1 MGRLNWFHLLRPWR
15 PREQSSEI
23 NCEVSETNWAID
35 ELLFTRRAR
44 RVVCGGPLSLWVN
57 ENWWNQF
64 KCSAKRERTPTNTHH
79 TNAFLHW
86 WKKRAESEWNPINGV
101 KGRESWRGWLP
112 SFLGARARSKKRRA
126 INKSPP
132 RRLSGRVGLSFLCGL
147 RAGPPAIAPHKEDKH
162 SPATLPFNKF
172 ILSFFFFLA
181 RRAWTV
187 LVVGYGWGPA
197 LCRGRTQSNWFH
209 QFPLSSLP
217 SFVSLKKKER
227 VDWLINKRKDEREWN
242 DCLWDES
249 WRAIQP

>member
-1 MGRLNWFHLLRPWR
+1 MN
-15 PREQSSEI
+15 Q
-23 NCEVSETNWAID
+23 
-35 ELLFTRRAR
+35 
-44 RVVCGGPLSLWVN
+44 WVN
-57 ENWWNQF
+57 GIQLINKEMRLKKKSGMNQSNQLEWFVFDWWN
-64 KCSAKRERTPTNTHH
+64 A
-79 TNAFLHW
+79 
-86 WKKRAESEWNPINGV
+86 NGI
-101 KGRESWRGWLP
+101 KQ
-112 SFLGARARSKKRRA
+112 
-126 INKSPP
+126 NKSRIDWLMNGAQQPQ

>member
-1 MGRLNWFHLLRPWR
+1 MRLSPRKPALSWCCLGVVCLRVGGLAALFLGWL
-15 PREQSSEI
+15 
-23 NCEVSETNWAID
+23 WAAASR
-35 ELLFTRRAR
+35 TATSQQQRRAAHNNTNSIHSIPFSFSR
-44 RVVCGGPLSLWVN
+44 WGCG
-57 ENWWNQF
+57 EEKRNWWNW
-64 KCSAKRERTPTNTHH
+64 A
-79 TNAFLHW
+79 A
-86 WKKRAESEWNPINGV
+86 
-101 KGRESWRGWLP
+101 GR
-112 SFLGARARSKKRRA
+112 
-126 INKSPP
+126 
-132 RRLSGRVGLSFLCGL
+132 GRVGLSFLCGL

>member
-1 MGRLNWFHLLRPWR
+1 MNVNWVCFFFLERQLMNLW
-15 PREQSSEI
+15 I
-23 NCEVSETNWAID
+23 NGAEKKRT
-35 ELLFTRRAR
+35 
-44 RVVCGGPLSLWVN
+44 
-57 ENWWNQF
+57 NQF
-64 KCSAKRERTPTNTHH
+64 ARLT
-79 TNAFLHW
+79 L
-86 WKKRAESEWNPINGV
+86 
-101 KGRESWRGWLP
+101 LP
-112 SFLGARARSKKRRA
+112 SFPSIAEIKRAIDWEMKRRMRVE
-126 INKSPP
+126 PQ

>member
-1 MGRLNWFHLLRPWR
+1 MIGFALFLRRVCWFGLVSSLCGLMGRAPPNAP
-15 PREQSSEI
+15 Q
-23 NCEVSETNWAID
+23 
-35 ELLFTRRAR
+35 
-44 RVVCGGPLSLWVN
+44 
-57 ENWWNQF
+57 
-64 KCSAKRERTPTNTHH
+64 RERPAKTQTKLTLSYFYLTKKCYNILLAGNNTS
-79 TNAFLHW
+79 FLLGW
-86 WKKRAESEWNPINGV
+86 APNGKEV
-101 KGRESWRGWLP
+101 CWLAWGWLP

-197 LCRGRTQSNWFH
+197 LCRGRTQSN
-209 QFPLSSLP
+209 
-217 SFVSLKKKER
+217 
-227 VDWLINKRKDEREWN
+227 
-242 DCLWDES
+242 
-249 WRAIQP
+249 

>member
-1 MGRLNWFHLLRPWR
+1 MKEATHNSTPAPLPSAPTLIHFLYFLSIGLAG
-15 PREQSSEI
+15 PRNSWIYEWMKG
-23 NCEVSETNWAID
+23 CGVWVGC
-35 ELLFTRRAR
+35 LLFLLNGMKAIS
-44 RVVCGGPLSLWVN
+44 PSWMKLVN
-57 ENWWNQF
+57 EW
-64 KCSAKRERTPTNTHH
+64 
-79 TNAFLHW
+79 
-86 WKKRAESEWNPINGV
+86 
-101 KGRESWRGWLP
+101 RESSAMKW
-112 SFLGARARSKKRRA
+112 KRKE
-126 INKSPP
+126 KSNQQEPQ